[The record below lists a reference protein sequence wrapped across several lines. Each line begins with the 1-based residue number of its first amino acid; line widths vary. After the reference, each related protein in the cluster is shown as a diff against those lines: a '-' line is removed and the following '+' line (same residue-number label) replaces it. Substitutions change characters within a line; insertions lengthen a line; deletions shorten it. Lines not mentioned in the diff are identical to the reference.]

1 MTAAMPSISLPGGE
15 RIPALGQGTWQM
27 AEHRAR
33 RADEIK
39 ALRTG
44 LDLGMTLIDTA
55 EMYGGGAAEELVAE
69 AIAGRRTEVFLVSKV
84 LPENATLQGTIKA
97 CERSLRRLQTD
108 HLDLYLLHW
117 LGGVPLS
124 ETIEAFEALVRAGL
138 IRRWGVSNFDIDD
151 MKELVALPKGDE
163 VATNQVLYNL
173 TRRGIE
179 YDLMPWAKRFGLPA
193 MAYSPI
199 EQGDLLNHPALQK
212 IAQQLNATPA
222 QVALAWVLRHPDICA
237 IPKAA
242 RPEHVME
249 NYGALKVQLTPRDMA
264 ALDAAFPA
272 PKRKIPL
279 QMI

>member
-1 MTAAMPSISLPGGE
+1 
-15 RIPALGQGTWQM
+15 M

-117 LGGVPLS
+117 RVACHCRKPSKLS
-124 ETIEAFEALVRAGL
+124 KPWCEPASSAAGA
-138 IRRWGVSNFDIDD
+138 S
-151 MKELVALPKGDE
+151 
-163 VATNQVLYNL
+163 ATS
-173 TRRGIE
+173 T
-179 YDLMPWAKRFGLPA
+179 
-193 MAYSPI
+193 S
-199 EQGDLLNHPALQK
+199 
-212 IAQQLNATPA
+212 T
-222 QVALAWVLRHPDICA
+222 
-237 IPKAA
+237 
-242 RPEHVME
+242 
-249 NYGALKVQLTPRDMA
+249 T
-264 ALDAAFPA
+264 
-272 PKRKIPL
+272 
-279 QMI
+279 